1 MGGRPLG
8 DRGPSSFSAGVG
20 VSMVVG
26 VSMGVGV
33 VVAWGVECTKRDA
46 GMDTEQCAIPGAG
59 VSEGGGAIASPSE
72 LDALSP
78 LALVPAV
85 IWVSFVVILCCFR
98 FVKLEKS
105 SSYPPTWRANC

>member
-85 IWVSFVVILCCFR
+85 IWVSFVVISCCFR